1 MVTVNPFDP
10 KYQVEGVPWD
20 VPSDELFLSEIPEPR
35 HGSVRRL
42 YNAHLGPHRIA
53 QLQPFVREV
62 CHELLDHLLDDGQG
76 DLVHGY
82 TDPVPARIAA
92 GLIGVRAED
101 ADTFVEWGTTLH
113 DRTADRAA
121 RDEEGPLPINGY
133 IQELLR
139 GRRAMENPPADVVTH
154 LMTAQVD
161 GAPLS
166 DVEIR
171 TQLHFIVLAGVGTT
185 RVLLGNLLFRLM
197 MNAELYEG
205 VRADRGLV
213 PRLVEESLRHDAPVQ
228 TTPRRC
234 LRPTVL
240 DGVKVDE
247 GEWVIM
253 GLGSA
258 NRDESVYPDPD
269 VFRLDRPDPR
279 NHVAFGAGPHVCP
292 GASLARM
299 EAVTAIDAFM
309 DRIRGLS
316 PVDGFDYD
324 PVPNLSPESP
334 RALPVTLKPA

>member
-1 MVTVNPFDP
+1 
-10 KYQVEGVPWD
+10 
-20 VPSDELFLSEIPEPR
+20 
-35 HGSVRRL
+35 
-42 YNAHLGPHRIA
+42 
-53 QLQPFVREV
+53 
-62 CHELLDHLLDDGQG
+62 
-76 DLVHGY
+76 
-82 TDPVPARIAA
+82 
-92 GLIGVRAED
+92 
-101 ADTFVEWGTTLH
+101 
-113 DRTADRAA
+113 
-121 RDEEGPLPINGY
+121 
-133 IQELLR
+133 
-139 GRRAMENPPADVVTH
+139 MENPPADVVTH

-161 GAPLS
+161 GALLS

-197 MNAELYEG
+197 MNAELYER

-258 NRDESVYPDPD
+258 NRDERVYPDPD

-309 DRIRGLS
+309 DRVRGLS